1 MKKKIIVISH
11 GLEIGGAERALLGL
25 LYSFDY
31 MRYDVDLF
39 LMHHQGELMEY
50 IPQQVNLLPE
60 KIEYTCLAVP
70 ISEVIK
76 KKKVRMLFGRIYGK
90 FKAKKFIKENAL
102 PADNG
107 VELEY
112 SHKYTCKYVPE
123 ISDKKYDLVISFL
136 TPHYFAA
143 NKVNAKKKIA
153 WIHTDYSYVEL
164 DQKSE
169 LRMWEV
175 YDYIASISDACTK
188 GFCKKFPT
196 LKNKIIRVDNII
208 STDFIKSQAMAFDVS
223 EEMKKDGS
231 INILSVGRFCNQKNF
246 DNVPDVCKKICE
258 SGLKIKWYLI
268 GFGRDEE
275 LIKRKIAEANMQEYV
290 KILGKKENPYPYIQ
304 ACDVYIQP
312 SRYEGKCVTVREAQM
327 LGKPVII
334 TNYETAKEQLESGV
348 EGIIVPM
355 QNQECADQIFD
366 LLNNNCLLEQLSFN
380 CQMRKYSN
388 KEEVKKIYRIL
399 EKSNCVGK
407 R

>member
-1 MKKKIIVISH
+1 MLDGKLKNEKKIIVISH

-268 GFGRDEE
+268 GFGPDEQ
-275 LIKRKIAEANMQEYV
+275 LIRKKINEAGMESHV
-290 KILGKKENPYPYIQ
+290 ILLGKK
-304 ACDVYIQP
+304 
-312 SRYEGKCVTVREAQM
+312 
-327 LGKPVII
+327 
-334 TNYETAKEQLESGV
+334 
-348 EGIIVPM
+348 
-355 QNQECADQIFD
+355 QIH
-366 LLNNNCLLEQLSFN
+366 
-380 CQMRKYSN
+380 
-388 KEEVKKIYRIL
+388 IHI
-399 EKSNCVGK
+399 
-407 R
+407 

>member
-188 GFCKKFPT
+188 GFCKKFPA

-231 INILSVGRFCNQKNF
+231 INILSVGRFCNQ
-246 DNVPDVCKKICE
+246 
-258 SGLKIKWYLI
+258 
-268 GFGRDEE
+268 
-275 LIKRKIAEANMQEYV
+275 
-290 KILGKKENPYPYIQ
+290 
-304 ACDVYIQP
+304 
-312 SRYEGKCVTVREAQM
+312 
-327 LGKPVII
+327 
-334 TNYETAKEQLESGV
+334 
-348 EGIIVPM
+348 
-355 QNQECADQIFD
+355 
-366 LLNNNCLLEQLSFN
+366 
-380 CQMRKYSN
+380 
-388 KEEVKKIYRIL
+388 
-399 EKSNCVGK
+399 
-407 R
+407 